1 MRRTRALI
9 AVAVVVGA
17 GLLASA
23 VQGLTQLDG
32 RLAASD
38 RARDAAE
45 LKRELPA
52 ADRHDCPW
60 RDDRRS

>member
-17 GLLASA
+17 GLLGSSF
-23 VQGLTQLDG
+23 QGLAALDG
-32 RLAASD
+32 RLAESD

-45 LKRELPA
+45 FRQELPA
-52 ADRHDCPW
+52 AGRHDCPW
-60 RDDRRS
+60 REDRRS